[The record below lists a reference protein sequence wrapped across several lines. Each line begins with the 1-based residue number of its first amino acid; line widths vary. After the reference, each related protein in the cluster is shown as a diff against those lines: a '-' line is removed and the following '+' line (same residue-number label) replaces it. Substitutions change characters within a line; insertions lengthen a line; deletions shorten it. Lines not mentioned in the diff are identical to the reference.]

1 MERLH
6 DHEQHLSVTDIL
18 SGAQSVS
25 RGLEAL
31 RIEQQK
37 HISEV
42 DVSDSSTEYEEG
54 G

>member
-42 DVSDSSTEYEEG
+42 DDSSTEYEEG